1 MKIAVGHESKHEA
14 AIAMSKAVNV
24 VVVIPLST
32 GAVVVGFW
40 LPVTVLAMREP
51 YSAPGGKVSGSM
63 VVLWVGC

>member
-1 MKIAVGHESKHEA
+1 
-14 AIAMSKAVNV
+14 MSKAVNV